1 MIISWTSE
9 NNLIIIGISSAL
21 YNRWCA
27 DDLLMIFQGSS
38 TDRFHAIIWWSCDYH
53 VIIMWLSC
61 DYHMLIIYCSSND
74 HLMIC
79 YRSSQKDLSIIQ
91 RLSAVYYHMIMLW
104 SGDYCVKWS
113 HNGNLLGRCQD
124 AMVWYLEDVEMVWFL
139 CSGNVSIIWS

>member
-1 MIISWTSE
+1 MSILEGSDNHWWIIWSW
-9 NNLIIIGISSAL
+9 LKMMCWWFIDDIPGI
-21 YNRWCA
+21 
-27 DDLLMIFQGSS
+27 M
-38 TDRFHAIIWWSCDYH
+38 TDHFLAIIWWSCDYH

-124 AMVWYLEDVEMVWFL
+124 AMVWYLKDVEMVWFYAREML
-139 CSGNVSIIWS
+139 V